1 VGRFRRYTL
10 VVDQYVASATQ
21 ITLIGGAF
29 AEPCSERSA
38 LSIHRLQTASPTVPA
53 TTTSQPKMRKPP
65 PKVRAAIEA
74 LVTGQVRTI
83 KAAAQRVGVSREY
96 LSRAFSLP
104 HNAEALRT
112 RALREVA
119 LSSGRAAARLNQLID
134 STSQRV
140 ALEATKFSLGVA
152 GIKPAEDAGVSVSIE
167 LKAGYVIDLSERDEP
182 AARIVG
188 NQVIDAKPATE

>member
-1 VGRFRRYTL
+1 M
-10 VVDQYVASATQ
+10 
-21 ITLIGGAF
+21 
-29 AEPCSERSA
+29 
-38 LSIHRLQTASPTVPA
+38 SIHRPETSPPAVPA
-53 TTTSQPKMRKPP
+53 TTTPRSKMRKPP
-65 PKVRAAIEA
+65 PRVRAAIEA

-83 KAAAQRVGVSREY
+83 KAAAQKVGVSREY

-112 RALREVA
+112 RAAREVA

-152 GIKPAEDAGVSVSIE
+152 GIKPADDARVSVSIE
-167 LKAGYVIDLSERDEP
+167 VKAGYVIDLSERDEP
-182 AARIVG
+182 KAKIIGGVEK
-188 NQVIDAKPATE
+188 VIDAKPIAAKAD

>member
-1 VGRFRRYTL
+1 MTDAARQPQFDPPTL
-10 VVDQYVASATQ
+10 
-21 ITLIGGAF
+21 
-29 AEPCSERSA
+29 
-38 LSIHRLQTASPTVPA
+38 PTVP
-53 TTTSQPKMRKPP
+53 QKKMRKPAP
-65 PKVRAAIEA
+65 RVRAAIEA
-74 LVTGQVRTI
+74 LVTGQCRTI
-83 KAAAQRVGVSREY
+83 KAAAQKVGVSREY

-152 GIKPAEDAGVSVSIE
+152 GIKPADDARVSVSIE
-167 LKAGYVIDLSERDEP
+167 LRAGYVIDLSERDEP
-182 AARIVG
+182 PVKIVG
-188 NQVIDAKPATE
+188 GQVIDEKPIDATAD